1 MLTFAKCFKNVEAGD
16 INEHPMDEFQ
26 SHVRYHIKNHSYFSR
41 YKYNMHHIGVD
52 DGFFTLKSDFL
63 QPTSQNCHHQ
73 KVTNHL
79 RTVSWVNLEIYQKL
93 KYVIVFSVSSLY
105 SIVTKCFNQKMNCS
119 KSIRNRHLISKLIDR
134 TWRFGCNDSIIDI
147 ISRWLSLI
155 NSPRCT
161 FSNRFQ
167 NVGWSKRTERNP
179 LSPTWAQFGITGC
192 PKRESKHKLVI
203 IYHLNRVLNNKKNS
217 SGSSP
222 AERQDRIAI

>member
-1 MLTFAKCFKNVEAGD
+1 MLTFAKCFKKCWSRGYQRASNEINIIRIKSVLMTDVGDGLCRRQLENV
-16 INEHPMDEFQ
+16 INDQ
-26 SHVRYHIKNHSYFSR
+26 
-41 YKYNMHHIGVD
+41 
-52 DGFFTLKSDFL
+52 LKILLTDFL

-79 RTVSWVNLEIYQKL
+79 RTVSWVNLKIYQKL

-161 FSNRFQ
+161 FSDLQISERGLIKTDGKKS
-167 NVGWSKRTERNP
+167 VEPYLGSIWDHRLSKK
-179 LSPTWAQFGITGC
+179 GI
-192 PKRESKHKLVI
+192 
-203 IYHLNRVLNNKKNS
+203 
-217 SGSSP
+217 
-222 AERQDRIAI
+222 

>member
-1 MLTFAKCFKNVEAGD
+1 MTDVGDGLCRRQLENVINDQLKILLT
-16 INEHPMDEFQ
+16 
-26 SHVRYHIKNHSYFSR
+26 
-41 YKYNMHHIGVD
+41 
-52 DGFFTLKSDFL
+52 DFL

-73 KVTNHL
+73 KVTDHL
-79 RTVSWVNLEIYQKL
+79 RTVSWVNLKIYQKL